1 MNYGPLD
8 RLKIHANALD
18 HDNLFFLLPNS
29 CGNHTKFL
37 SPPHLPPLQQR
48 DTCRPCRRQ
57 RSPTFPR
64 NMRCPCPVDFPTP
77 VAPCYR
83 RRLCLLTTCAFSPP
97 IPLSPVAC
105 VPFMQISLP
114 RPSRPLF
121 SNSKST
127 SHMLVVIIAC
137 LCHSRIA
144 LPQYNLLISFHRSVL
159 SPFPPISFS
168 RCNTPLSTSFRIQW
182 PWCRAAYEMEWA
194 VRKWGGRVLGNTWW
208 EPNMSW
214 LLYYETT

>member
-18 HDNLFFLLPNS
+18 HDSLFFLLPNS

-77 VAPCYR
+77 MAPCYR

-127 SHMLVVIIAC
+127 YTCWLSSLLVSATHAL
-137 LCHSRIA
+137 LCHNIT
-144 LPQYNLLISFHRSVL
+144 FL
-159 SPFPPISFS
+159 SPFID
-168 RCNTPLSTSFRIQW
+168 RCSHPFFPYLLADAT
-182 PWCRAAYEMEWA
+182 
-194 VRKWGGRVLGNTWW
+194 
-208 EPNMSW
+208 
-214 LLYYETT
+214 LLYPPPFGSSGLDAKQPMRWSER